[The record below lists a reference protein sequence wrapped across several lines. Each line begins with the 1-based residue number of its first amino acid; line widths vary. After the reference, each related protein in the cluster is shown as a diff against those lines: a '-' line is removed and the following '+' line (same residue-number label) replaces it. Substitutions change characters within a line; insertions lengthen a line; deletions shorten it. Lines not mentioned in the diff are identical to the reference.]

1 MARFL
6 LAIFAFLEGHFH
18 MPAQQISQ
26 PSRHASTRR
35 SRWLRSVPRWTFAVP
50 VAIAAAVVLLVGF
63 IAAFNQG
70 ASAVR
75 PDQGFAEQI
84 LGVMAGESARV
95 ITLTGRSGASVRLVY
110 DPVRRRGVLVV
121 VRLADPGDDLAYRL
135 WLIDRNR
142 ARAVATFVPSSDR
155 ATLVPVQADFGR
167 YDAVVVTV
175 GPRGRSSLSATPV
188 LRATLASSETRSRP
202 VRRHPLFRME

>member
-1 MARFL
+1 
-6 LAIFAFLEGHFH
+6 
-18 MPAQQISQ
+18 MPAQQTSQ
-26 PSRHASTRR
+26 PSRSASMR

-50 VAIAAAVVLLVGF
+50 AAIAASVVLLVGF

-110 DPVRRRGVLVV
+110 DPIRKRGALVV

-135 WLIDRNR
+135 WLIDRSG
-142 ARAVATFVPSSDR
+142 AKAVATFVPSSDR

-167 YDAVVVTV
+167 YDAVAVTV
-175 GPRGRSSLSATPV
+175 GPRGRSSADATPV
-188 LRATLASSETRSRP
+188 LRATLASEEMP
-202 VRRHPLFRME
+202 VTPFRVLPLIRME